1 MKQSIIYKSGFPDL
15 EQSMKVLKISCDL
28 HDVSDKT
35 LFGSCILNAL
45 RVNQPIKT
53 IIREIQEQAKDN
65 RQMVSEVVGEEL
77 LKEIESVLTTF
88 YIYWFMENSERLIE
102 ICEQIAE
109 DVKNDAKEFDGKP
122 FDGKT
127 VAQYFGYHG
136 AAINALASILKE
148 IILHQNKTQTT

>member
-1 MKQSIIYKSGFPDL
+1 
-15 EQSMKVLKISCDL
+15 
-28 HDVSDKT
+28 
-35 LFGSCILNAL
+35 
-45 RVNQPIKT
+45 
-53 IIREIQEQAKDN
+53 
-65 RQMVSEVVGEEL
+65 
-77 LKEIESVLTTF
+77 
-88 YIYWFMENSERLIE
+88 MENSERLIE